1 MTTDNILNALLDGTT
16 YTTQHHGFTLGG
28 HCIDY
33 AVDRW
38 PVGSRHFSFQTYSRD
53 LGRCGA
59 CREIDISVWKWQ
71 LLLSITHSP
80 TIKENQHVI

>member
-1 MTTDNILNALLDGTT
+1 MSFISERDNALNALLSDTT

-38 PVGSRHFSFQTYSRD
+38 PVGSRHFSIDTYRH
-53 LGRCGA
+53 GA
-59 CREIDISVWKWQ
+59 WYEIDVSIWKWQ
-71 LLLSITHSP
+71 FLVSISR
-80 TIKENQHVI
+80 